1 MLLKIYMQENPVS
14 GFEVVEN
21 VLALS
26 VVSGGVCTEL
36 DVDTSNIEAGT
47 KLKTVNEFVV
57 DGDMVYVAGI
67 TIDASK
73 VQVMVYPYT

>member
-1 MLLKIYMQENPVS
+1 MQQNPVS
-14 GFEVVEN
+14 GFEVIEN
-21 VLALS
+21 VLAINVIS
-26 VVSGGVCTEL
+26 NGVCTEL
-36 DVDTSNIEAGT
+36 SVDTSNIEAGT